1 MRRHLDVEEVL
12 LALNEDGMLAN
23 RSVQKSGRF
32 GMACDLA
39 CFVEGRLMF
48 MEQNECGVR
57 ETGLVVMR
65 GGSEDLIDIGRM
77 QALRGQGA

>member
-12 LALNEDGMLAN
+12 LALDEDGMLAN

-32 GMACDLA
+32 GVACDLA
-39 CFVEGRLMF
+39 CFVEGRWMLV
-48 MEQNECGVR
+48 EQNECGVR
-57 ETGLVVMR
+57 EAGLVLMR

>member
-12 LALNEDGMLAN
+12 LALDEDGMLAN

-57 ETGLVVMR
+57 EACLEVMR

-77 QALRGQGA
+77 QAL